1 MNGGG
6 WQKVIDWSYKIG
18 LTGLVSLN
26 LVAGLTVI
34 GNDIVKPVLA
44 QNEQQFARTVM
55 ALPRP

>member
-6 WQKVIDWSYKIG
+6 WQKVIDGSYKIG
-18 LTGLVSLN
+18 LTGLVGLN
-26 LVAGLTVI
+26 LVAGLAVI

-44 QNEQQFARTVM
+44 QNEQQSSRTVM

>member
-1 MNGGG
+1 MNGSG
-6 WQKVIDWSYKIG
+6 WQNVIDWSYKVG

-26 LVAGLTVI
+26 LVAGFAVI

-44 QNEQQFARTVM
+44 QNEQSSHTVM

>member
-26 LVAGLTVI
+26 LVAGLAVI

-44 QNEQQFARTVM
+44 QNGHQPSRTVM